1 MNWEQYKRESSLE
14 DVYNDLCKNR
24 PTNKN
29 CKPFKEWDYLESL
42 LYEELLIE
50 DERPRECEQLIDMA
64 ISFMRRQKERKLRR
78 GVDK

>member
-24 PTNKN
+24 PTNRN
-29 CKPFKEWDYLESL
+29 CKPFKEWNDLEGL

-50 DERPRECEQLIDMA
+50 DERPKECEELIDMA
-64 ISFMRRQKERKLRR
+64 IDFMRRQKERKLRR
-78 GVDK
+78 GR